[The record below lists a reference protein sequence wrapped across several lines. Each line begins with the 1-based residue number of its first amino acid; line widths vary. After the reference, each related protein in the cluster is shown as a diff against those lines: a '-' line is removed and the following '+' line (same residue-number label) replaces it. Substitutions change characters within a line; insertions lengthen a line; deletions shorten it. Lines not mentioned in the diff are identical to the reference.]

1 MTKYRNISTIQV
13 ANDLYNFVQV
23 EVLNGLDLDSDE
35 FWRNA
40 SIMIGDLD
48 KKNKELLKD
57 RVRMQELLD
66 QWKIKNKGKKYS
78 VKEYEAFLRKIG
90 YILPEGEEFK
100 ISTENIDPEICEI
113 SGPQLVVPIT
123 NARYAINAANA
134 RWGSLYNAVYGSDI
148 LGIPPCEPI
157 YSAERGLQVVNWA
170 KKFLD
175 ESVPLEQKLWSD
187 ITEIKII

>member
-57 RVRMQELLD
+57 RVLMQELLD
-66 QWKIKNKGKKYS
+66 QLKIKNKGKKYS

-123 NARYAINAANA
+123 CL
-134 RWGSLYNAVYGSDI
+134 LYTSPSPRD
-148 LGIPPCEPI
+148 
-157 YSAERGLQVVNWA
+157 S
-170 KKFLD
+170 
-175 ESVPLEQKLWSD
+175 
-187 ITEIKII
+187 